1 MKENRP
7 KSIKMPNT
15 ASQKYIDCM
24 YIKYTNF
31 KSTAEPEQD
40 SDDGGRRPFSLYLG
54 NFEEFPQ

>member
-1 MKENRP
+1 
-7 KSIKMPNT
+7 MPNT